1 MDTSDEEE
9 VRDKAYRISVVD
21 YRNSTFFAIGEVQN
35 QGKTGKFCTKVCE
48 RNYLG
53 KKKTK

>member
-21 YRNSTFFAIGEVQN
+21 YRNSTFLQ
-35 QGKTGKFCTKVCE
+35 
-48 RNYLG
+48 LG
-53 KKKTK
+53 KSKIKGKREKFVK